1 MTNRFAMKNSSGN
14 GIEIKVNTNI
24 YNCYYFA
31 LEVLAVAEINAD
43 EVEDNWRCV
52 NSVTKWSSHNEL
64 EECI

>member
-1 MTNRFAMKNSSGN
+1 MTNRFEIKNLSGN

-43 EVEDNWRCV
+43 EVEDN
-52 NSVTKWSSHNEL
+52 
-64 EECI
+64 